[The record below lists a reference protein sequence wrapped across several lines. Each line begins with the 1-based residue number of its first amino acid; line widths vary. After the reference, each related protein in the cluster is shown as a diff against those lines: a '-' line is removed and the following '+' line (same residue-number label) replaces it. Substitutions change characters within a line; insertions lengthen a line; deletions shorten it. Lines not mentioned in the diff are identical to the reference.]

1 VKVRMKG
8 LSENE
13 NGKGNVM
20 VKVDKQSELNG
31 LRGFTA
37 YTKAVTLFDL
47 VISDLE
53 PLTCK
58 YELTRLISQQIA
70 SADSIASNIEEGYGR
85 GSKKDYSHFLIIAR
99 GSAQETMGRYER
111 LRHWVKPEIVQERM
125 ALCGEIIAILTASIR
140 KLRSDL

>member
-1 VKVRMKG
+1 MKVRMKG